1 MTQTTEN
8 AMPVSPQQDAVRL
21 WLYVGRLYAE
31 LQQLETEPE
40 KKKARERARELVR
53 DVGNVKDADPIVRGR
68 ILQALEAVE
77 RDPSSAPDLLKAV
90 AAASCSCLN
99 LVPGVKG

>member
-1 MTQTTEN
+1 
-8 AMPVSPQQDAVRL
+8 
-21 WLYVGRLYAE
+21 
-31 LQQLETEPE
+31 
-40 KKKARERARELVR
+40 VR

-90 AAASCSCLN
+90 AAASCSSLHP
-99 LVPGVKG
+99 VPGMKG